1 MTKFELQDGRRREKL
16 LLAHPMYWKFVFRSI
31 RSGQNLPGLCKVL
44 GVGYNATIGRINASK
59 VLRKRYQKAKLSQEH
74 GLEKKWFDV
83 ESEILEDIRKG
94 EPELQEKR
102 IKKLIKSIDF
112 NFTLDDDWH
121 EFETVFQQVHSDF
134 FEKLKMLY
142 PKLTPAEV
150 RLCAMIRLN
159 LHSKDM
165 AAIMGISQDSLRIAR
180 YRLRKKL
187 GLDKGSNLYTY
198 ILNIG

>member
-1 MTKFELQDGRRREKL
+1 M
-16 LLAHPMYWKFVFRSI
+16 I
-31 RSGQNLPGLCKVL
+31 
-44 GVGYNATIGRINASK
+44 
-59 VLRKRYQKAKLSQEH
+59 QKNEFLNDIKSRL
-74 GLEKKWFDV
+74 K
-83 ESEILEDIRKG
+83 DIRKG

-112 NFTLDDDWH
+112 NFTLDDDWQ
-121 EFETVFQQVHSDF
+121 EFETVFQQVHSEF
-134 FEKLKMLY
+134 FEKLKLLY